1 MRGIFTNKQVF
12 VTGLLLALPLNPVAA
27 NDAVVRFD
35 APAKIAV
42 RRISLDRSHEIDSSS
57 EKVIEL
63 QLPVSSEIGMRD
75 RGNVSSFR
83 FDIVWSQGSYPLV
96 DYAPKTQTVS
106 AIDGLIDVE
115 KNEDQ
120 VKGVGG
126 SITGRFPEMVN
137 GSVKADLSK
146 RTGSTVKYQERPRQ
160 DVLVASGTTNR
171 GCGVFFR
178 FHPSKQTTLEGGRDL
193 ILAFRVP
200 NTWSGG
206 VIKLKCSVTGERR
219 IIGSWSDSFEES
231 CIFVI
236 PVYLEGDDQARDA
249 ACDFV
254 DSETRLRIN
263 WDQMKNRV
271 TDGPTY
277 LHRVTRSEQLQNLPP
292 QWAHRLIQSGRDEYL
307 EKFRADLPK
316 DLADVADQF
325 VLARKGMFA
334 LSR

>member
-1 MRGIFTNKQVF
+1 MRGIFTTKQVF
-12 VTGLLLALPLNPVAA
+12 VMVLFLALHLNPAA
-27 NDAVVRFD
+27 SDDAVVRFD

-42 RRISLDRSHEIDSSS
+42 RQINLDRPREIESSS
-57 EKVIEL
+57 EKIVEL

-83 FDIVWSQGSYPLV
+83 FDIVWNQGSYPLV
-96 DYAPKTQTVS
+96 NYAPKTQTVS
-106 AIDGLIDVE
+106 EIEGLIAVE

-126 SITGRFPEMVN
+126 SLTGRFPEMVN
-137 GSVKADLSK
+137 GSVKADISS
-146 RTGSTVKYQERPRQ
+146 RTGSTVKYQERPRRE
-160 DVLVASGTTNR
+160 VLVASGTTNR

-193 ILAFRVP
+193 VLAFRVP
-200 NTWSGG
+200 STWSGG

-236 PVYLEGDDQARDA
+236 PIYLEGDDQARDA
-249 ACDFV
+249 ARDFV

-263 WDQMKNRV
+263 WEQIQNRV
-271 TDGPTY
+271 TDGTAY
-277 LHRVTRSEQLQNLPP
+277 LHRVSRSEQLQSLPP

-307 EKFRADLPK
+307 ERYRSDLPK
-316 DLADVADQF
+316 DLADLADQF